1 MSARGDG
8 AWGWRAIVLFSV
20 LVYVFMFAPILVTVI
35 LSFNDSMFG
44 GFPMTGVSLRWY
56 ARLFENEAVLRAFK
70 TSIWIA
76 VLTSLAC
83 TVLGV
88 MAALALTRY
97 EFRGREWV
105 GTLVI
110 MPALVP
116 ETILGV
122 GLLLLMKWLQQ
133 PRTYLLLILGHII
146 LALPFVVLVVQ
157 ARLIGIKRVYEEA
170 SLSLGANRFAT
181 FHEIT
186 LPLLM
191 PAIVA
196 SLLLVFTISFD
207 NITASMFWRP
217 PGVET
222 MPTQILAMLKV
233 SISPEINAL
242 GTLMIV
248 VTVGLPLAAG
258 AFARILSGRS
268 RKPQEG
274 ETVHETYARQTPRTA
289 A

>member
-1 MSARGDG
+1 MSAPLPRGEG
-8 AWGWRAIVLFSV
+8 VWGWRLIKLMTI
-20 LVYVFMFAPILVTVI
+20 LVYIFMFAPIIVTIV
-35 LSFNDSMFG
+35 LSFNASMFG
-44 GFPMTGVSLRWY
+44 GFPMTGLSLHWY
-56 ARLFENEAVLRAFK
+56 GRLLENEAVLRAFR
-70 TSIWIA
+70 TSLWIA
-76 VLTSLAC
+76 VLTGFIC
-83 TVLGV
+83 TVIGV
-88 MAALALTRY
+88 MAAIALTRY
-97 EFRGREWV
+97 DFRGKEWV
-105 GTLVI
+105 NTLVI

-133 PRTYLLLILGHII
+133 PRTLLVLLLGHIM

-170 SLSLGANRFAT
+170 ALSLGANRFNT
-181 FHEIT
+181 FREVT
-186 LPLLM
+186 FPLLM

-207 NITASMFWRP
+207 NIAASLFWRP

-242 GTLMIV
+242 GTLMVV
-248 VTVGLPLAAG
+248 VTVGLPLAGG
-258 AFARILSGRS
+258 AIARILFRN
-268 RKPQEG
+268 RE
-274 ETVHETYARQTPRTA
+274 
-289 A
+289 